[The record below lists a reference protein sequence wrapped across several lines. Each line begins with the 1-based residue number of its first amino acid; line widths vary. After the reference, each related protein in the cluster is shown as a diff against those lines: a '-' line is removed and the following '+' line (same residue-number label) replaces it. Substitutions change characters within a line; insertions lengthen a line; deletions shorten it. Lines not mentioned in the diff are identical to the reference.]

1 MRKAV
6 ATLLIALLLAGL
18 AGCGSGGAAP
28 EASAVQ
34 STVRAYNEA
43 LARAFATMDM
53 NELSATAT
61 EDQALNEYFLM
72 AALGEGRVRMLS
84 TLVSIEFGDV
94 VFPAEGQ
101 ASVTTTEVWD
111 YAHES
116 LDTSETVRAEQGVV
130 YHLRYDLVL
139 LDGRWL
145 VDQVTALDGEPA
157 VGDAVP

>member
-1 MRKAV
+1 MRLVSTLIAV
-6 ATLLIALLLAGL
+6 ALLLGGL

-28 EASAVQ
+28 EVSAVQ
-34 STVRAYNEA
+34 STVGAYNEA
-43 LARAFATMDM
+43 LIRAFETMDM
-53 NELSATAT
+53 NELNATAT
-61 EDQALNEYFLM
+61 EDQALAEYYLM
-72 AALGEGRVRMLS
+72 AALGEGRVRMLA

-94 VFPAEGQ
+94 VFPAEEQ

-139 LDGRWL
+139 QDGRWL
-145 VDQVTALDGEPA
+145 VDRVTSLDGEPA
-157 VGDAVP
+157 VGDPAP